1 VADLWLPLVVL
12 TIVAMAFVLVPVWRY
27 RVREAES
34 GVTQRA
40 TRNRDI
46 FMQRQAELERE
57 VGEGTIAAD
66 DHQRMLA
73 ELQRAFMLDME
84 VLQQEQDKPAASVI
98 PLRWL
103 PILLALAIPVGALLL
118 YRSQGSAADL
128 ALPALLEKVGSAADE
143 QAQTAALTELADF
156 LEARLQRRPDDLQT
170 GYMLGTLYLGIDRYA
185 EATAVFEKMVA
196 EMEATPDKATV
207 LGQLAQARY
216 LAAEQSITPEVKD
229 AMEQA
234 LALNPNEQAVM
245 SLYAIDAFLQQ
256 DFASALQ
263 YWRRQLSDL
272 TPGSRDAEQLRQRI
286 SMVEASL
293 PADQLAAVQGST
305 ITVTIDVSPLLAA
318 KVTPDMRLFIF
329 ARNPAMPMPI
339 VAQNV
344 PVPSFPFTI
353 TLDNSMSMTGMQLES
368 VPELVIGARLSA
380 SGNAVGQSGDLETL
394 SAPFT
399 LADQSE
405 PLTLTIDS
413 IVP

>member
-1 VADLWLPLVVL
+1 MADLWLPLVVL

>member
-1 VADLWLPLVVL
+1 MADLWLPLVVL
-12 TIVAMAFVLVPVWRY
+12 TSVAMAFVLVPVWRY